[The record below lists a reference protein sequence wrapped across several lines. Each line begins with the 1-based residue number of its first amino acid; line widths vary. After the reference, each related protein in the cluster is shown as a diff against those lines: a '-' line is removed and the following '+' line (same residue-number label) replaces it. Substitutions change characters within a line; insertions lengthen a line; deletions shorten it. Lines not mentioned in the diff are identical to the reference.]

1 MRFSFLAKKF
11 DKISPKNISEAKFN
25 QLVDALPSSA
35 IDPPKKLITEPEQKE
50 TAVKIKTKK
59 DKKKKSKKE
68 KNSEPKNSESTYTE
82 PTAVPNVKKKE
93 PKNGEL
99 VDTTEVFV
107 YECAGVLFGI
117 PVAYVTE
124 ITNDYGTISPLKGF
138 LRSCVGTTE
147 YRGRLLPIF
156 QSNESYLKTSEV
168 KKDGNVDLEK
178 TPSAIIT
185 INYNGIMFALTME
198 THVGIVSVNPA
209 TNQKNEVSVEDENT
223 SDLLKDIVWY
233 GEQNLFIFSPEKIST
248 LVFSEL
254 KNQVAIANDT
264 EIDDQ
269 TIEEETDA
277 DLRHNYMVA
286 KIKNSTIAIEITKVL
301 EVIEGS
307 DVTPLYKVAD
317 FIRGLISLRGQVLS
331 CIDLSRYLGHELTVI
346 DERNKFIVINVS
358 GVDFAL
364 CIDRVLGIQSIQQSS
379 FQDSTKVFQN
389 EIPNYFPNFRE
400 KEGEVTLIFKPDLFL
415 KSTELQ
421 EYKKN

>member
-1 MRFSFLAKKF
+1 MAKKF

-35 IDPPKKLITEPEQKE
+35 IDPPKKLIPEPEQKE

-82 PTAVPNVKKKE
+82 PTAVPNVKKNE

-198 THVGIVSVNPA
+198 THVGIVSVNPT

>member
-1 MRFSFLAKKF
+1 LAKKF

-25 QLVDALPSSA
+25 QLVDSLPSSA
-35 IDPPKKLITEPEQKE
+35 IDPPKKLIPEPEQKE

-68 KNSEPKNSESTYTE
+68 KNSEPESSESTYTE

-168 KKDGNVDLEK
+168 KKDGNIDLEK

-198 THVGIVSVNPA
+198 THVGIVSVNPT

>member
-1 MRFSFLAKKF
+1 LAKKF

-35 IDPPKKLITEPEQKE
+35 IEPSKNFTPEPEQKE
-50 TAVKIKTKK
+50 TADKVKTKK
-59 DKKKKSKKE
+59 EKKKKLKKE
-68 KNSEPKNSESTYTE
+68 KNSEAKNSESTNTK
-82 PTAVPNVKKKE
+82 PTAVPIIQKKE
-93 PKNGEL
+93 RKNEEL

-107 YECAGVLFGI
+107 YECAGILFGI

-156 QSNESYLKTSEV
+156 QSDESYLKTSEI
-168 KKDGNVDLEK
+168 KKDGNINLEK

-209 TNQKNEVSVEDENT
+209 SNQKTEVSVENKNT

-233 GEQNLFIFSPEKIST
+233 GDQNLFIFSPEKIST

-254 KNQVAIANDT
+254 KNQIAIANDT
-264 EIDDQ
+264 ETDDQ
-269 TIEEETDA
+269 PIEEETGA

-400 KEGEVTLIFKPDLFL
+400 MEGEVTLIFKPDLFL
-415 KSTELQ
+415 KSKELQ
-421 EYKKN
+421 EYQKN

>member
-1 MRFSFLAKKF
+1 M
-11 DKISPKNISEAKFN
+11 
-25 QLVDALPSSA
+25 
-35 IDPPKKLITEPEQKE
+35 
-50 TAVKIKTKK
+50 
-59 DKKKKSKKE
+59 
-68 KNSEPKNSESTYTE
+68 
-82 PTAVPNVKKKE
+82 
-93 PKNGEL
+93 
-99 VDTTEVFV
+99 FV

-124 ITNDYGTISPLKGF
+124 ITNDYGKISPLKGF

-156 QSNESYLKTSEV
+156 QSDESYLKTSEV
-168 KKDGNVDLEK
+168 KKDGNINLEK

-209 TNQKNEVSVEDENT
+209 SNQKTEVSVEDENT

-254 KNQVAIANDT
+254 KNQIAIANDT

-269 TIEEETDA
+269 PIEEETGT

-358 GVDFAL
+358 GTDFAL

-389 EIPNYFPNFRE
+389 EIPNYFPNFQE
-400 KEGEVTLIFKPDLFL
+400 KDGEVTLIFKPDLFL

-421 EYKKN
+421 EYQKN

>member
-1 MRFSFLAKKF
+1 MAIKF

-35 IDPPKKLITEPEQKE
+35 IDPPKKLVPEPEQKE

-82 PTAVPNVKKKE
+82 PTAVPNVKKNE

-107 YECAGVLFGI
+107 YECAGVLFGK

-156 QSNESYLKTSEV
+156 QSDESYLKTSEV
-168 KKDGNVDLEK
+168 KKDGNINLEK

-198 THVGIVSVNPA
+198 THVGIVSANPA
-209 TNQKNEVSVEDENT
+209 SNQKTEVSVENKNT

-233 GEQNLFIFSPEKIST
+233 GDQNLFIFSPEKIST

-254 KNQVAIANDT
+254 KNQIAIANDG
-264 EIDDQ
+264 EIDDKS
-269 TIEEETDA
+269 IEEEKDA
-277 DLRHNYMVA
+277 DLRHDYMVA

-389 EIPNYFPNFRE
+389 EIPNYFPNFQE

-415 KSTELQ
+415 KSSELQ
-421 EYKKN
+421 EYQKN